1 MGNDAKPPRLSI
13 FLEAIEMYVKIFYV
27 IALIYPVGGLL
38 WRWFSPTTKG
48 FSLADLKMITPFI
61 LCFAIILIVVHLWRR
76 KYSEP
81 EIDSWGWRIFSM
93 LIKPIL
99 WILSVLTLLT
109 IIIDVHE
116 TFIAN
121 PRMAYPPPYD
131 PQKFSIFLW
140 KAISAFFGSIILLLL
155 LYKREK
161 KLKQRHR
168 DS

>member
-13 FLEAIEMYVKIFYV
+13 FSEAIEMYVKMFYV

-81 EIDSWGWRIFSM
+81 EIDSWGWSIFSM

-99 WILSVLTLLT
+99 WILSVLTLFT
-109 IIIDVHE
+109 IIGEAFE
-116 TFIAN
+116 TFVTSLQ
-121 PRMAYPPPYD
+121 MAYPPPYD

-140 KAISAFFGSIILLLL
+140 KAISAFFGSVILLLL

>member
-1 MGNDAKPPRLSI
+1 MGNDVKFPKLNI
-13 FLEAIEMYVKIFYV
+13 FLEVVEMYVRMFYV

-48 FSLADLKMITPFI
+48 FGLADLKMITPFI
-61 LCFAIILIVVHLWRR
+61 LCFAVILIVVHLRRR
-76 KYSEP
+76 KYSKSEV
-81 EIDSWGWRIFSM
+81 DSWGWSIFTM

-99 WILSVLTLLT
+99 WILSILTLLT

-121 PRMAYPPPYD
+121 PRMAYPPSYD
-131 PQKFSIFLW
+131 SQKFSIFLW
-140 KAISAFFGSIILLLL
+140 KAVPAFFGSVIWVLM
-155 LYKREK
+155 LYKRER

>member
-1 MGNDAKPPRLSI
+1 MGNDVKFPKRNI
-13 FLEAIEMYVKIFYV
+13 FLEVVEMYVRMFYV

-48 FSLADLKMITPFI
+48 FGLADLKMITPFI
-61 LCFAIILIVVHLWRR
+61 LCFAVILIVVHLRRR
-76 KYSEP
+76 KYSKSEV
-81 EIDSWGWRIFSM
+81 DSWGWSIFTM

-99 WILSVLTLLT
+99 WILSILTLLT

-121 PRMAYPPPYD
+121 PRMAYPPSYD
-131 PQKFSIFLW
+131 SQKFSIFLW
-140 KAISAFFGSIILLLL
+140 KAVPAFFGSVILLLM
-155 LYKREK
+155 LYKRER